1 MDNCFSTTGV
11 HVLNTQVHQLLT
23 ELLDQPLS
31 PVVAQPAMGRRKKC
45 IVYVPLF
52 YIFIF
57 LPSAFLIPMSGVM
70 TLPQTH
76 SMDKGKDFINALQIK
91 ITVNFISSDASDTSP
106 LVISQT
112 SNQARKKQKVHTN
125 YVHYCP
131 AAARLL
137 LRYLFSGC
145 SMYVSHASAHA

>member
-91 ITVNFISSDASDTSP
+91 ITVSSDASDTSP

-145 SMYVSHASAHA
+145 SMYVSHASVHA